1 MNIYS
6 KNDIVKSLVKV
17 GIKKSDTI
25 FVNPEI
31 YKFGIYRDSK
41 NLNYFKDFY
50 EILKK
55 IIGANGTIC
64 LNTYTFNTLR
74 NKETFNY
81 NSFKTTSGRLS
92 QIILQD
98 KNKIRSI
105 HPVFSVSAVG
115 KNAKYICK
123 NNSRHNYGYNS
134 PYWKMLKCNCKI
146 ISLGMDP
153 WINPFNHIA
162 EYFSGVP
169 YYYNKFTNV
178 KYLINKQVKNETYS
192 SFVRFKNFNLVSNYN
207 LIKKELKKKN
217 LIKKQKLGD
226 GFIYSINSKK
236 YFDVAL
242 ELLSKNQFAFIEE
255 KFYLKYI
262 KKTKN
267 NF

>member
-55 IIGANGTIC
+55 IIGTNGTIC

-81 NSFKTTSGRLS
+81 NSFKTTSGRLG

-115 KNAKYICK
+115 KKAKYICK

-146 ISLGMDP
+146 ISLGIDP
-153 WINPFNHIA
+153 WTNPFNHVA
-162 EYFSGVP
+162 EYLAGVP
-169 YYYNKFTNV
+169 YFYNKLTNV
-178 KYLINKQVKNETYS
+178 KYIKDKKIKKELFS
-192 SFVRFKNFNLVSNYN
+192 SFVRYLEFDLVGNHTS
-207 LIKKELKKKN
+207 IKKEVKKQK

-226 GFIYSINSKK
+226 GFIYSINSNK
-236 YFDVAL
+236 YLNVL
-242 ELLSKNQFAFIEE
+242 LKLLSKNQFAFIDE
-255 KFYLKYI
+255 KFYLRSVKTRKI
-262 KKTKN
+262 KN
-267 NF
+267 